1 MSDNDPVER
10 LSRLPLVA
18 EHIGPADAPYYV
30 YLLVDPRTKA
40 VFYVGKGTGE
50 RFRSHGTD
58 DLKSATLD
66 SPEDRGPKLARIRAI
81 RNAGKEPRVEFLR
94 SRIATEA
101 EAYRL
106 EAAVIDVLIRTGAP
120 LTNLVRGQ
128 GSELGLVTL
137 EDLER
142 RLAAPDL
149 TTNTPAILIR
159 LGPWI
164 NEPDDETHRPGYGYR
179 SGMSDAE
186 LLDSTRAWWPFDRSR
201 VGRYAYAVAVY
212 DGVTRGIWTI
222 DQTSWRPWKAP
233 HGGGRTE
240 IRWAF
245 DATTAPPDRREEF
258 VGEIGKRVRVR
269 PSGGPVFGQSGGIA
283 YWPK

>member
-1 MSDNDPVER
+1 MER
-10 LSRLPLVA
+10 VGRLPLVA
-18 EHIGPADAPYYV
+18 EHIGPAAAPYYI
-30 YLLVDPRTKA
+30 YLLVDPRTDA

-58 DLKSATLD
+58 DLKNASLD

-81 RNAGKEPRVEFLR
+81 REAGSEPRIEFLR

-106 EAAVIDVLIRTGAP
+106 EAAVIDVLKRTGAP
-120 LTNLVRGQ
+120 LTNAVRGQ
-128 GSELGLVTL
+128 GSEQGLVTL
-137 EDLER
+137 EELER
-142 RLAAPDL
+142 HLAAPDL
-149 TTNTPAILIR
+149 ATSTPAILIR

-164 NEPDDETHRPGYGYR
+164 DDPDDEALRPGYGYR
-179 SGMSDAE
+179 SGMTDTE
-186 LLDSTRAWWPFDRSR
+186 LLDSTRAWWRFNRSR
-201 VGRYAYAVAVY
+201 VGQYAYAVAVY
-212 DGVTRGIWTI
+212 DGITRGIWAI

-233 HGGGRTE
+233 HGGGRSE

-245 DATTAPPDRREEF
+245 DAKPAPSRVREEF
-258 VGEIGKRVRVR
+258 VGEIGRRVSYR
-269 PSGGPVFGQSGGIA
+269 PSGGPVFGQSGSIA